1 MFILYRIPII
11 SRIIRD
17 FYIIMGG
24 VSGRVNNPMGRRIL
38 TGFEGE
44 LPNFLSSGRVDD
56 DAVDITDDMVLAFF
70 DGDQEKKPSSS
81 SSTSSS
87 DGGDEDDEGTAENV
101 EERNA
106 FWENQHQL
114 LHATITKSSPLETS
128 IRNATKQALKES
140 KLIPGTI
147 CKCGTLADGCRNC
160 MLRHV
165 SDRLCAAGFDAAIC
179 KSKWRSSKN
188 IPSGEHIY
196 VDVMDNNSSSKKKGE
211 AIRVVIELNFRAEFE
226 MARANNEY
234 NRLNSRLPEVF
245 VGKAERLRTLI
256 KIMCGAAKK
265 CMKENKM
272 HMGPWRKQKYMEAK
286 WFGTYERTS
295 SIFSSLKQ
303 AFSSYQSADK
313 PRTSLFSFDLVERS
327 PTMHCSTAVEVL

>member
-1 MFILYRIPII
+1 M
-11 SRIIRD
+11 
-17 FYIIMGG
+17 
-24 VSGRVNNPMGRRIL
+24 GRVNGKPMGRRIL
-38 TGFEGE
+38 TGFEDE
-44 LPNFLSSGRVDD
+44 LPNFFSSGRVDD

-70 DGDQEKKPSSS
+70 DGDQEKKPYSSA
-81 SSTSSS
+81 TSSS
-87 DGGDEDDEGTAENV
+87 GGEDGDEDDEGVAENI
-101 EERNA
+101 EERKA
-106 FWENQHQL
+106 FWDNQHQL
-114 LHATITKSSPLETS
+114 LHATITKSSPLESS

-140 KLIPGTI
+140 KLITGNI
-147 CKCGTLADGCRNC
+147 CKCGILSDGCRNC

-165 SDRLCAAGFDAAIC
+165 SDRLCAAGFDAAVC
-179 KSKWRSSKN
+179 KSKWRSFKN

-196 VDVMDNNSSSKKKGE
+196 VDVMDNNPSSKKKGE

-234 NRLNSRLPEVF
+234 NRLSSRLPEVF

-286 WFGTYERTS
+286 WFGTCERTS

-303 AFSSYQSADK
+303 GFSSYQSADK
-313 PRTSLFSFDLVERS
+313 PRTSLLSFDLVERL

>member
-1 MFILYRIPII
+1 M
-11 SRIIRD
+11 
-17 FYIIMGG
+17 
-24 VSGRVNNPMGRRIL
+24 GRVTGRIDKPMGRRIL
-38 TGFEGE
+38 TGFEDE
-44 LPNFLSSGRVDD
+44 LPKKKSSGRVDD
-56 DAVDITDDMVLAFF
+56 DAVEITDDMVLAFF

-81 SSTSSS
+81 GGE
-87 DGGDEDDEGTAENV
+87 DGDEDDEGVVENI
-101 EERNA
+101 EERKA

-114 LHATITKSSPLETS
+114 LHATITKSSPLESS
-128 IRNATKQALKES
+128 IRNATKQALK
-140 KLIPGTI
+140 LITGTTI
-147 CKCGTLADGCRNC
+147 CKCGILADGCRNC

-179 KSKWRSSKN
+179 KSKWRSFKN

-226 MARANNEY
+226 MARANDEY

-286 WFGTYERTS
+286 WFGTCERTS
-295 SIFSSLKQ
+295 SILISSLKQ
-303 AFSSYQSADK
+303 TFSGYQSADK
-313 PRTSLFSFDLVERS
+313 PRTSLLSFDLVERL